1 MKARLLALAGA
12 LIAAG
17 ASAQTGAPDPAA
29 QRTAMAKFAMLDG
42 IWTGTAV
49 FMGPT
54 GRQELRHTERVGPM
68 LGGAVRVIEGKSY
81 RADGSEAGFNALAV
95 ISYDADAGRYDFRSY
110 AQGHA
115 GTFPIEA
122 TGTGFAWTMAAGP
135 ATIRY
140 VAVVKDGSWHEEG
153 ILTRPGAPPLQVIV
167 LDLKRTGATDWP
179 AAGAVRP

>member
-1 MKARLLALAGA
+1 MKAMALALAAVLATTGV
-12 LIAAG
+12 
-17 ASAQTGAPDPAA
+17 SAQTGAPDPAA
-29 QRTAMAKFAMLDG
+29 QRTALAKFAMLDG
-42 IWTGTAV
+42 TWTGTATV
-49 FMGPT
+49 MGRE
-54 GRQELRHTERVGPM
+54 GRQDLRHTERVGPM
-68 LGGAVRVIEGKSY
+68 LGGAIRVIEGKSY
-81 RADGSEAGFNALAV
+81 RADGSEAGFNAFAV

-122 TGTGFAWTMAAGP
+122 TGTGFAWTMPAGP

-153 ILTRPGAPPLQVIV
+153 TLTRPGAPPVQVIV

-179 AAGAVRP
+179 SAGAVRP